1 MPATKKAGTIAILN
15 SDGSPGG
22 RLSKDKY
29 DAVKKVLLTVT
40 PRSADG
46 IAFRDLAKHVQ
57 RALPTSM
64 LPAKGSASWL
74 ATTVKL
80 DLEGRGLIERIPGV
94 TPQRLRRVKP

>member
-1 MPATKKAGTIAILN
+1 MPSTKKARTIGILK

-29 DAVKKVLLTVT
+29 DAVKKVLLTVI
-40 PRSADG
+40 PKSADG
-46 IAFRDLAKHVQ
+46 IAFRDLAKHLQ
-57 RALPTSM
+57 RALPKPM

-80 DLEGRGLIERIPGV
+80 DLEGRGVIERAPGV
-94 TPQRLRRVKP
+94 TPQRLRLVK